1 MITRKGCSPP
11 ISIGI
16 SQLAL
21 PSTIAAPAATRS
33 LRKMPNGP
41 TTTNASGAVTNR
53 IIIGLVKNLIIVGET
68 FSAKRSI

>member
-1 MITRKGCSPP
+1 MITRNGWRPP

-33 LRKMPNGP
+33 LRKIPNGP
-41 TTTNASGAVTNR
+41 TTTNANGAVTNR
-53 IIIGLVKNLIIVGET
+53 IIIGLVKNLIIVGDT
-68 FSAKRSI
+68 FSANRSI